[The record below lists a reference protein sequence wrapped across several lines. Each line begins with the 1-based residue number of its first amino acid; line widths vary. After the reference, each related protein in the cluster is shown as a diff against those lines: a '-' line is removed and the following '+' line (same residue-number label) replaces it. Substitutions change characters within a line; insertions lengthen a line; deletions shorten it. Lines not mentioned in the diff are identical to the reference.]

1 MLSMNQAKSIL
12 KFVKTKED
20 LTGLKIAIG
29 NSYGYYPE
37 YKGITISNKE
47 ITSIDFMM
55 NYLKDTFDLIL
66 TETQIDLFCLLHE
79 VGHFINGWIC
89 TPEEYNLRINEAE
102 DLYEYRHIPD
112 EYEADKFAANFIKK
126 YYSKL
131 IELY

>member
-47 ITSIDFMM
+47 IKSSIKANSIM
-55 NYLKDTFDLIL
+55 NYVMNANESYFLMIAGESCHFEIKYSF
-66 TETQIDLFCLLHE
+66 
-79 VGHFINGWIC
+79 VG
-89 TPEEYNLRINEAE
+89 
-102 DLYEYRHIPD
+102 
-112 EYEADKFAANFIKK
+112 K
-126 YYSKL
+126 
-131 IELY
+131 